1 MCHLN
6 GLLALQ
12 KIMQLNVQAHISIEE
27 AHLFKRH
34 SQTNVFGLSPF
45 LKSVTCKGWVIDSIS
60 THHQSIN
67 QMQSIRESMNIYSFF
82 KKKVRNN
89 KLQTESVNTQSE
101 KINS

>member
-45 LKSVTCKGWVIDSIS
+45 LKFVTCKGWVIDSIS

-82 KKKVRNN
+82 KKVRNN